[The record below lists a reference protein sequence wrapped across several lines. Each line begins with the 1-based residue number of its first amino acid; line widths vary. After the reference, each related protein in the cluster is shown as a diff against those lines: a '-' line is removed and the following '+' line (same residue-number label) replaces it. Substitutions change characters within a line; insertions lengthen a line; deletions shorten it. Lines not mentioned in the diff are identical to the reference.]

1 MNCIKLSPKIN
12 NLYKLNEFINGI
24 IQKEDFQVDL
34 ILEEVFVNIVN
45 YSKSDSLS
53 VQVDFKDN
61 ILTVEFV
68 DNGVKFNPI
77 LKEYYNAPENID
89 DAKIGGV
96 GIHLTRELSD
106 DISYEYINGEN
117 HLKIVKKVE

>member
-12 NLYKLNEFINGI
+12 NLYKLNEFIKGI